1 MGNQWNRIK
10 MADCRH
16 PIAHAD
22 RLIWQ
27 VTLFADEIGNA
38 VAQKLDILRFKA
50 ACRYF
55 LKQMVFGFLPKSLQ
69 IMLVVVIDGLT
80 RQGIQEI
87 REWLRLKPMREGKPF
102 PQSLLHLSG
111 KLPVGGMNLP
121 AHSLTYIKEIV
132 KRKTGVAV
140 NADSNPFGTG
150 N

>member
-27 VTLFADEIGNA
+27 VAFLTDEIGNA

-50 ACRYF
+50 ASRYF
-55 LKQMVFGFLPKSLQ
+55 LKQMVFGFLPKPLQ

-80 RQGIQEI
+80 RQGVQEVWE
-87 REWLRLKPMREGKPF
+87 RLCLKPM
-102 PQSLLHLSG
+102 
-111 KLPVGGMNLP
+111 
-121 AHSLTYIKEIV
+121 
-132 KRKTGVAV
+132 
-140 NADSNPFGTG
+140 
-150 N
+150 

>member
-50 ACRYF
+50 ASRYF
-55 LKQMVFGFLPKSLQ
+55 LKQMVFGFLPKPLQ

-80 RQGIQEI
+80 RQGVQEVWE
-87 REWLRLKPMREGKPF
+87 RLCLKPM
-102 PQSLLHLSG
+102 
-111 KLPVGGMNLP
+111 
-121 AHSLTYIKEIV
+121 
-132 KRKTGVAV
+132 
-140 NADSNPFGTG
+140 
-150 N
+150 